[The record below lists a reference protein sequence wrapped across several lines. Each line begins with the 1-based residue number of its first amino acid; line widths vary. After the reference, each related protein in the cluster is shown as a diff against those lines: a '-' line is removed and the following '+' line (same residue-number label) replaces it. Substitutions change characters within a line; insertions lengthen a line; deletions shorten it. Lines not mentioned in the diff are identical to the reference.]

1 MEGTS
6 ANEQLFDHLVRC
18 ETRIYN
24 ALGERLKAE
33 HGIVASQFEF
43 LRYLGRHP
51 QSRVA
56 DMAVN
61 FAIGIGAT
69 SKGIDRLEARGWV
82 RRVPNPED
90 RRSSLVELTS
100 SGRELAGAAEETFR
114 AQLEVLIGSVVGEE
128 QVETVISVLAVL
140 REALEERNVGLPA
153 G

>member
-1 MEGTS
+1 MASTS

-43 LRYLGRHP
+43 LRYLGQHP

-56 DMAVN
+56 DLAVN

-90 RRSSLVELTS
+90 RRSSLVELTP
-100 SGRELAGAAEETFR
+100 SGRDLAGAAEKTFR
-114 AQLEVLIGSVVGEE
+114 AQLEVLIGSMVAPDRAEA
-128 QVETVISVLAVL
+128 VISVLAEL
-140 REALEERNVGLPA
+140 RGALEERNVGLPA